1 VPCLIAYCLIHI
13 YVARGNSWIHVFTAR
28 EKKKGMALGGGKGWS
43 GVDQGSGRVP
53 GIAQNAPEGTFQA
66 LHRKPIGHF

>member
-1 VPCLIAYCLIHI
+1 MSSP
-13 YVARGNSWIHVFTAR
+13 RR
-28 EKKKGMALGGGKGWS
+28 KKKGMALGGGAGWS